1 MIKYVDNLG
10 IFKQRKT
17 ICGFHHSDGLSVG
30 LPKTVCIIL
39 LLTPGK
45 LMNEPTAIRR
55 IQPDLS
61 IRLIIRYLKRYAK

>member
-1 MIKYVDNLG
+1 MIRKA
-10 IFKQRKT
+10 FFQQKKT
-17 ICGFHHSDGLSVG
+17 ICGFHQSDGLSAG
-30 LPKTVCIIL
+30 PPNTVCIIL

-61 IRLIIRYLKRYAK
+61 KRLIIRYLKRNAK